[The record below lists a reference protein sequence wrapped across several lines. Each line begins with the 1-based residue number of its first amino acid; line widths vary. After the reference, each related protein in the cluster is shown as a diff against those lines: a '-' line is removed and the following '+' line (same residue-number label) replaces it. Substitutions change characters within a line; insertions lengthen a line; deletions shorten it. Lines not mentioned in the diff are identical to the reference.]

1 MLNAA
6 GADVVEAKQA
16 AVVVVAE
23 AASAEAASAPGA
35 AQSKQAA
42 DPTLG
47 ISVDINSGHGSGHL
61 LKRGPVFGYKFQ
73 SRWCLLTNTQL
84 ILYKDENFT
93 QRLSVERLTPAA
105 RAFKFSRHD
114 APGEAVKH
122 KAEKPLG
129 FVLDSDPS
137 AGKTRKLSYFDAES
151 EENLSFWLKAIEQVA
166 ERRLQAVTLHVYDIL
181 GPGQHAGDNGTV
193 ELRGTGAFH
202 LGLEVAGLEWSYG
215 YAESG
220 TGVFQYSPLG
230 CEAHSYRGVVELGY
244 TQLDAEEA
252 LARVRSLQEAWKG
265 TDYDPLRHSCCD
277 FVTAACDALGAAR
290 LMARPSSPRPRPIK
304 SQNASRA
311 RAPLPIRPRPQ
322 RRTFSE
328 NRRRLELRVTPVS
341 SQLLADVNDDLPTI
355 FHWFVDVAAW
365 SIRAR
370 KVSKRLA
377 ALRHLELL
385 VASAG
390 AVAWLMGYWSSSSPR
405 TGSLHSWTD
414 LKDFLKDEGNI
425 LPVAGAACT
434 LLYHLFALALGRAHR
449 DQVRADGLH
458 RAAARGDAEAVARL
472 LRELAPVVEAHAIEP
487 AASCRPG
494 ASGLLDGG
502 PVNALSADGLTPL
515 HLAASSGADRVVR
528 ARGPSAELRT

>member
-1 MLNAA
+1 M
-6 GADVVEAKQA
+6 
-16 AVVVVAE
+16 
-23 AASAEAASAPGA
+23 
-35 AQSKQAA
+35 
-42 DPTLG
+42 
-47 ISVDINSGHGSGHL
+47 
-61 LKRGPVFGYKFQ
+61 
-73 SRWCLLTNTQL
+73 
-84 ILYKDENFT
+84 

-137 AGKTRKLSYFDAES
+137 AGKTRKLSYFDAEN

-290 LMARPSSPRPRPIK
+290 PPTWVR
-304 SQNASRA
+304 
-311 RAPLPIRPRPQ
+311 
-322 RRTFSE
+322 
-328 NRRRLELRVTPVS
+328 
-341 SQLLADVNDDLPTI
+341 DLG
-355 FHWFVDVAAW
+355 A
-365 SIRAR
+365 
-370 KVSKRLA
+370 
-377 ALRHLELL
+377 
-385 VASAG
+385 AG
-390 AVAWLMGYWSSSSPR
+390 ATLTGGCLLPR
-405 TGSLHSWTD
+405 D
-414 LKDFLKDEGNI
+414 K
-425 LPVAGAACT
+425 
-434 LLYHLFALALGRAHR
+434 AHGTA
-449 DQVRADGLH
+449 VI
-458 RAAARGDAEAVARL
+458 AAAQANQVAERFARQS
-472 LRELAPVVEAHAIEP
+472 APADSTP
-487 AASCRPG
+487 ATASNF
-494 ASGLLDGG
+494 L
-502 PVNALSADGLTPL
+502 
-515 HLAASSGADRVVR
+515 
-528 ARGPSAELRT
+528 